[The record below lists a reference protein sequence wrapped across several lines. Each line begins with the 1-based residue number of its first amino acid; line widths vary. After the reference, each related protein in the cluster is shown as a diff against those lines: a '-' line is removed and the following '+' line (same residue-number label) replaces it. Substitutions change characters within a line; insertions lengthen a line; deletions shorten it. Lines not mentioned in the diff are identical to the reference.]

1 MDKKKLEDLMSK
13 RFNPEIEP
21 GREAIEPI
29 DLYAIKPNGT
39 PNGRANDR
47 THNRTH
53 NRTNDRTHNRTHN
66 RTNDRT
72 DKRTD
77 NRTVTEEASILTEL
91 KEGIKEATRKTQRY
105 SFEIY
110 NDQKDKLE
118 ELQYKYK
125 KKTDKKISA
134 SSIIREALDMY
145 LEKAKKSL

>member
-1 MDKKKLEDLMSK
+1 MDKKKLEELMSK
-13 RFNPEIEP
+13 RFNPETEP

-47 THNRTH
+47 THNRT
-53 NRTNDRTHNRTHN
+53 
-66 RTNDRT
+66 NDRT

-77 NRTVTEEASILTEL
+77 NRTVIEEASILTEL
-91 KEGIKEATRKTQRY
+91 KEGIKEATRKTERY

-110 NDQKDKLE
+110 KDQKDKLE

-125 KKTDKKISA
+125 KKTDKK
-134 SSIIREALDMY
+134 
-145 LEKAKKSL
+145 

>member
-1 MDKKKLEDLMSK
+1 MDKKKLEELMSK
-13 RFNPEIEP
+13 RFNPEIQP

-47 THNRTH
+47 THNRTVKRTD
-53 NRTNDRTHNRTHN
+53 NRTNDRTEE
-66 RTNDRT
+66 
-72 DKRTD
+72 
-77 NRTVTEEASILTEL
+77 RTVTEETTILTEL

>member
-1 MDKKKLEDLMSK
+1 MDKKKLEELMSK

-47 THNRTH
+47 THNRT
-53 NRTNDRTHNRTHN
+53 NDRTHN
-66 RTNDRT
+66 
-72 DKRTD
+72 RTD

>member
-39 PNGRANDR
+39 PNGRA
-47 THNRTH
+47 
-53 NRTNDRTHNRTHN
+53 NDRTHNRTHN